1 MSTDLD
7 DLLAIPTRPSG
18 KECATGW
25 AIRQM
30 ADTDAAK
37 VRAILDRPIN
47 REVAR
52 RLADAFAA
60 RDLGPISA
68 ESIVRHAT
76 GGCRNCAERA
86 A

>member
-7 DLLAIPTRPSG
+7 DLLATPTRPSG

-25 AIRQM
+25 AVQRM
-30 ADTDAAK
+30 TPEDAAK
-37 VRAILDRPIN
+37 VRAILARPIN
-47 REVAR
+47 RETAR

-68 ESIVRHAT
+68 ESIVRHAN

>member
-7 DLLAIPTRPSG
+7 DLLTAPPRPGG

-25 AIRQM
+25 AIQHM
-30 ADTDAAK
+30 TDDDADK
-37 VRAILDRPIN
+37 VRAILARKVS
-47 REVAR
+47 RETAR
-52 RLADAFAA
+52 ALADAFA
-60 RDLGPISA
+60 RRGLGPISA
-68 ESIVRHAT
+68 ESIVRHAN

>member
-7 DLLAIPTRPSG
+7 ALLAAPTRPGG
-18 KECATGW
+18 KECTTGW
-25 AIRQM
+25 AIGQM
-30 ADTDAAK
+30 TPEDAAK
-37 VRAILDRPIN
+37 TRAILARKVS
-47 REVAR
+47 RETAR

-60 RDLGPISA
+60 RDLGRISA
-68 ESIVRHAT
+68 ESIVRHAN

>member
-1 MSTDLD
+1 MTSDLD
-7 DLLAIPTRPSG
+7 ALLATPTRPGG
-18 KECATGW
+18 KECSTGW
-25 AIRQM
+25 AIAQM
-30 ADTDAAK
+30 TDEDAAK
-37 VRAILDRPIN
+37 VRAILARGVN
-47 REVAR
+47 RETAR

-68 ESIVRHAT
+68 ESIVRHAN

>member
-1 MSTDLD
+1 MSADLD
-7 DLLAIPTRPSG
+7 DLLATPSRPGG

-25 AIRQM
+25 AIQRM
-30 ADTDAAK
+30 TPGDAAK
-37 VRAILDRPIN
+37 VRAILARKVS
-47 REVAR
+47 RETAR

-68 ESIVRHAT
+68 ESIVRHAN

>member
-1 MSTDLD
+1 MTTDLD
-7 DLLAIPTRPSG
+7 ALLATRPRPGG
-18 KECATGW
+18 KECSTGW
-25 AIRQM
+25 AIAQM
-30 ADTDAAK
+30 TDEDAAK
-37 VRAILDRPIN
+37 VRAILARGVN
-47 REVAR
+47 RETAR

-68 ESIVRHAT
+68 ESIVRHAN